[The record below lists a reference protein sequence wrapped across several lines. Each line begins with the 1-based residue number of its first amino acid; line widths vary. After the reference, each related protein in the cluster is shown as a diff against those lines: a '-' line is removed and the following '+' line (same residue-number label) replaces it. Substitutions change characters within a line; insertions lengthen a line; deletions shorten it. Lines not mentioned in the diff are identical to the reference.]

1 MKNTERVD
9 VLNSLNSQIR
19 IGVSATILNR
29 NHTLDGI
36 GVYTQ
41 SLLREYQKLGLAPK
55 AYTFPPVKKAG
66 YELLPAGFKSL
77 AVRSL
82 LPFGAAKSM
91 PLDVFHVTDYRAFP
105 MSCPVVSTLYDAI
118 PFVDPEMTN
127 THLRGLKNWM
137 LKRSAHYADHVI
149 AISHYSVAELVEHYE
164 VPPEKISVVHCGV
177 DEDWLDTPQASLV
190 SEVLKNRGLE
200 RGYFLNVG
208 TIQPR
213 KNITRL
219 IAAHDLLPEKMR
231 RDFPVVVV
239 GHAGWKCQ
247 EIVKALRAKVLKRE
261 AHWLND
267 VSSREELKCLFAG
280 AGAFVFPSLYE
291 GFGLPILEAFASGI
305 PVITSNTT
313 SLPEVSMGIGIE
325 VDPMRVDAIA
335 DAMRHVHELPD
346 LDNRIAEG
354 KKRAEHLS
362 WRFCAEETLKVYDKT
377 ISGSR

>member
-1 MKNTERVD
+1 LISN
-9 VLNSLNSQIR
+9 NSDIR

-29 NHTLDGI
+29 NDTLDGI

-41 SLLREYQKLGLAPK
+41 SLLREYQKLGLKPK
-55 AYTFPPVKKAG
+55 AYTFPPVKKTG
-66 YELLPAGFKSL
+66 YELLPAGFKSI

-82 LPFGAAKSM
+82 MPFSAAKSM
-91 PLDVFHVTDYRAFP
+91 PLDIFHVTDYRAFP

-149 AISHYSVAELVEHYE
+149 AISNYSVAELVEHYE
-164 VPPEKISVVHCGV
+164 INPQKISVVHCGV
-177 DEDWLDTPQASLV
+177 DEDWLSTPPASLV

-213 KNITRL
+213 KNLVRL
-219 IAAHDLLPEKMR
+219 MAAHDLLPEKLR
-231 RDFPVVVV
+231 KDFPLVVV
-239 GHAGWKCQ
+239 GHAGWKCH
-247 EIVKALRAKVLKRE
+247 EIIKGLRAKVHKGE
-261 AHWLND
+261 AHWFND

-291 GFGLPILEAFASGI
+291 GFGLPILEAFAIGA

-313 SLPEVSMGIGIE
+313 SLPEVSMGIGLE
-325 VDPMRVDAIA
+325 VDPLSIDAITE
-335 DAMRHVHELPD
+335 AMIYVLQLSDREARVM
-346 LDNRIAEG
+346 AG
-354 KKRAEHLS
+354 KKRAAELS
-362 WRFCAEETLKVYDKT
+362 WRRCAEQTLSVYGKV
-377 ISGSR
+377 INGIA